1 MVFFCLSTVTN
12 AALQGLD
19 EMGKPVKNAAVSLVI
34 HVAALFI
41 MLVVFKW
48 GIYSIPVS
56 KIIFAASICIL
67 NAHDLRETCGYV
79 QEQRQAF
86 VIPAIA
92 AVIMSIVA
100 LLVHLLGVLFIGEMP
115 ATVLAVI
122 AAVAVYGVSLVGL
135 GGVTEEELLAAP
147 RGATLVS
154 ICRKLHLIR
163 GRYR

>member
-1 MVFFCLSTVTN
+1 M
-12 AALQGLD
+12 
-19 EMGKPVKNAAVSLVI
+19 I

-67 NAHDLRETCGYV
+67 NAHDLRETCGDV

-135 GGVTEEELLAAP
+135 GGVTEAELLAAP

>member
-1 MVFFCLSTVTN
+1 M
-12 AALQGLD
+12 
-19 EMGKPVKNAAVSLVI
+19 
-34 HVAALFI
+34 
-41 MLVVFKW
+41 
-48 GIYSIPVS
+48 
-56 KIIFAASICIL
+56 
-67 NAHDLRETCGYV
+67 